1 MTQIEKLGW
10 NLTNWGL
17 SRCCCHLA
25 PSHVVLL
32 LLSKGRQTIKR
43 NWSISPTHICVK
55 WKEMLEFLILL
66 DDANRSS
73 RNKWFEDFTVATISP
88 ETDAIRAIANVTIVR
103 LLLSSAIWICGLPY
117 PFFYNRHVW
126 LDIRPLPLCK
136 VFKIWNKLKF
146 IWNKLTWSMWWVM
159 TRIML
164 ILILVWIFAP
174 KLSSFTPMMSNKAE
188 LRGERTLNW
197 SRLYPVLKRRV

>member
-73 RNKWFEDFTVATISP
+73 RNKWVEDFTVAKISP

-117 PFFYNRHVW
+117 PFFFTTDTFDW
-126 LDIRPLPLCK
+126 TSDLCHSTK
-136 VFKIWNKLKF
+136 FLKSE
-146 IWNKLTWSMWWVM
+146 T
-159 TRIML
+159 
-164 ILILVWIFAP
+164 
-174 KLSSFTPMMSNKAE
+174 
-188 LRGERTLNW
+188 NW
-197 SRLYPVLKRRV
+197 SLSETISREVRDEWWRESC